1 MTKKL
6 QRRENIRIVAG
17 WLVLAVGIYL
27 LITFVSYLFTWTV
40 DQSLLSRD
48 NLLVTEMEAANRG
61 GLLGAR
67 WSHWFIGEWFGL
79 SAFIIPLFLIALSIF
94 LLKIRRVKI
103 VPLFFITA
111 FGCIILSVALGY
123 IFSFTSLRTV
133 FGSGVGGTYGYRVNE
148 WLIGMLGTVG
158 TGLLLFFVLT
168 AFPLPFVVHRMR
180 ASRRKA
186 REAAAEAVPDPATDN
201 NNSGKAGV
209 KSPVLEVAMAD
220 GSGTGSAGATGTA
233 GTAGVSGAAGTAGT
247 VGAAGVSGVTGGVG
261 TAGAADTVPG
271 FEIELSEEESTDG
284 KMLFYDPRQD
294 LPRYKKPPLELLEYY
309 KDQIT
314 EVPQEEL
321 ERNNKKIVECLRTFD
336 IQIEKIVATPGPTV
350 TLYKIVLSPG
360 IRISQFTRLEDD
372 IMLSLAARG
381 MRVIAPI
388 PGTNMVG
395 IEVANDKPS
404 LVPIRSVLDSK
415 KFKESREDLPIV
427 LGKSISNEIVMLDL
441 ARLPHL
447 LVAGATGQGKSVA
460 LNAIL
465 ASLLYKMHPAYL
477 KLVLVDPK
485 RVELNLYSKLD
496 KHFLAQL
503 PEADSPIIIDTKK
516 VVYTLNSLC
525 IEMDERLE
533 LYNKAGVRNIKE
545 YNKKFRDRVL
555 NPNKGHRFMPFIVVI
570 IDEFADLIMTAGRD
584 VEGPLTRLAQMG
596 RATGIHLVIATQRP
610 TTNIITG
617 TIKANFPARI
627 AFRVASKIDSR
638 TIIDVSEANQLV
650 GRGDMLLS
658 AGTDLL
664 RVQCAFIDTPEV
676 ERMVEFIA
684 NQQGYPGPFELPEYA
699 ESDRKESSFG
709 AAEQR
714 DELFEEAARLL
725 VQNGEGSTSMLQR
738 RFRLGYN
745 RAGRIMDQL
754 EEAGIVGP
762 PKGSSPRELL
772 VSSPEILED
781 MLKTL

>member
-1 MTKKL
+1 M
-6 QRRENIRIVAG
+6 
-17 WLVLAVGIYL
+17 
-27 LITFVSYLFTWTV
+27 
-40 DQSLLSRD
+40 
-48 NLLVTEMEAANRG
+48 
-61 GLLGAR
+61 
-67 WSHWFIGEWFGL
+67 
-79 SAFIIPLFLIALSIF
+79 
-94 LLKIRRVKI
+94 
-103 VPLFFITA
+103 
-111 FGCIILSVALGY
+111 
-123 IFSFTSLRTV
+123 
-133 FGSGVGGTYGYRVNE
+133 
-148 WLIGMLGTVG
+148 
-158 TGLLLFFVLT
+158 
-168 AFPLPFVVHRMR
+168 
-180 ASRRKA
+180 
-186 REAAAEAVPDPATDN
+186 
-201 NNSGKAGV
+201 
-209 KSPVLEVAMAD
+209 
-220 GSGTGSAGATGTA
+220 
-233 GTAGVSGAAGTAGT
+233 
-247 VGAAGVSGVTGGVG
+247 
-261 TAGAADTVPG
+261 
-271 FEIELSEEESTDG
+271 
-284 KMLFYDPRQD
+284 
-294 LPRYKKPPLELLEYY
+294 
-309 KDQIT
+309 
-314 EVPQEEL
+314 
-321 ERNNKKIVECLRTFD
+321 ECLRTFD

>member
-1 MTKKL
+1 MASEKK
-6 QRRENIRIVAG
+6 QRIRDNVRLITGWIFLAAG
-17 WLVLAVGIYL
+17 IFL
-27 LITFVSYLFTWTV
+27 LIAFVSYLFTWTV
-40 DQSLLSRD
+40 DQSLLSREE
-48 NLLVTEMEAANRG
+48 LFASEAEAANSG
-61 GLLGAR
+61 GILGTVWADL
-67 WSHWFIGEWFGL
+67 FIGRLFGI
-79 SAFIIPLFLIALSIF
+79 SAFIIPFFLVALSVF
-94 LLKIRRVKI
+94 LLRIKRIRI
-103 VPLFFITA
+103 IPLFFTTA
-111 FGCIILSVALGY
+111 FACTILSIALGY
-123 IFSFTSLRTV
+123 IFSFTSLRYV
-133 FGSGVGGTYGYRVNE
+133 FGSGVGGTYGYRVNQ
-148 WLIGMLGTVG
+148 WLVSMLGTVG
-158 TGLLLFFVLT
+158 TGAVLFFVLT
-168 AFPLPFVVHRMR
+168 AFPLPFVYRWIR
-180 ASRRKA
+180 KRRERKIYLQ
-186 REAAAEAVPDPATDN
+186 ET
-201 NNSGKAGV
+201 AG
-209 KSPVLEVAMAD
+209 EN
-220 GSGTGSAGATGTA
+220 GSAGSSVDVKEHGPEPEP
-233 GTAGVSGAAGTAGT
+233 VSE
-247 VGAAGVSGVTGGVG
+247 VTRTPVAVKEAMPEKSPDN
-261 TAGAADTVPG
+261 TKQAPV
-271 FEIELSEEESTDG
+271 FEVEIKEEESTSG
-284 KMLFYDPRQD
+284 EMLFYDPKQD
-294 LPRYKKPPLELLEYY
+294 LSRYKKPVLDLLEDYRNR
-309 KDQIT
+309 IT
-314 EVPQEEL
+314 EVSQDEL
-321 ERNNKKIVECLRTFD
+321 ERNNQKIVECLRTFD

-404 LVPIRSVLDSK
+404 LVPMKSVLDST
-415 KFKESREDLPIV
+415 KFKESKDDLPIV

-485 RVELNLYSKLD
+485 RVELNLYSKLEN
-496 KHFLAQL
+496 HFLAQL
-503 PEADSPIIIDTKK
+503 PDAESPIIIDTKK

-525 IEMDERLE
+525 IEMDNRLE
-533 LYNKAGVRNIKE
+533 LYNRAGVRNIKE
-545 YNKKFRDRVL
+545 YNKKFQERVL
-555 NPNKGHRFMPFIVVI
+555 NPLKGHRFMPFIVVI

-596 RATGIHLVIATQRP
+596 RASGIHLVIATQRP

-650 GRGDMLLS
+650 GRGDMLIS
-658 AGTDLL
+658 TGSDLL

-676 ERMVEFIA
+676 ERMVEYIGD
-684 NQQGYPGPFELPEYA
+684 QQGYPGPFELPEYS
-699 ESDRKESSFG
+699 ESERQEVISGSSG
-709 AAEQR
+709 QR
-714 DELFEEAARLL
+714 DDLFEEAARLL
-725 VQNGEGSTSMLQR
+725 IQNGEGSTSLLQR
-738 RFRLGYN
+738 RFHLGYN

-772 VSSPEILED
+772 VSSQE
-781 MLKTL
+781 MLDDFLRK